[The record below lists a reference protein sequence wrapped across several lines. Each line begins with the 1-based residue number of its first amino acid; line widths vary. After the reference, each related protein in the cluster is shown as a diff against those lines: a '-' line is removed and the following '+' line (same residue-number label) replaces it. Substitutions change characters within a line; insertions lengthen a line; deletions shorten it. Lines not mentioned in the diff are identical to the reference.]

1 MIKKMSIILSILI
14 VGLNLTACN
23 NIDSNKNMKNTTK
36 VEIVQENKCVE
47 ENNDLS
53 FSELKDEIKRK
64 ILIPYKDNSGIDRYL
79 FNYEIR
85 EMVTRDKGYKYLYY
99 VKTNEELDAIKADIE
114 NYYKEN
120 IENNKKITEEEKNKL
135 IDIKNKYYIIIDI
148 PKDTPRNTNDEK
160 ELFSKTIASNSEYI
174 EYRKEILEYFIGVE

>member
-1 MIKKMSIILSILI
+1 MIKKMSIILSVLV

-85 EMVTRDKGYKYLYY
+85 EMVTHDK
-99 VKTNEELDAIKADIE
+99 D
-114 NYYKEN
+114 
-120 IENNKKITEEEKNKL
+120 NK
-135 IDIKNKYYIIIDI
+135 
-148 PKDTPRNTNDEK
+148 R
-160 ELFSKTIASNSEYI
+160 
-174 EYRKEILEYFIGVE
+174 YRI